1 MHSRCVE
8 INPGVQ
14 LCPMDTASGRWIL
27 LAKSADGFD
36 FSMEVSEGLVDVV
49 LRSRRFPG
57 LAVDQVVNAVDFGLR
72 VGDTIEFDLHL
83 NSQIPYCVFVADLL
97 TAKGG
102 DIASRR
108 FVKLAKMKGE
118 AWLSAGG
125 RGWQYSVVLP
135 PSILEW
141 LDYRRNSVIQ
151 PASAAEDGIE
161 VYAGDATDLLFARS
175 GGATIILSF
184 DCMEVEVSNAKNS

>member
-27 LAKSADGFD
+27 LAKSGDGFD
-36 FSMEVSEGLVDVV
+36 FSMEVPEGLVDVV
-49 LRSRRFPG
+49 LRPRRFPG
-57 LAVDQVVNAVDFGLR
+57 LAVDQVVNAMDFGLR

-83 NSQIPYCVFVADLL
+83 NSQIPYCIFVADLL
-97 TAKGG
+97 AAEG
-102 DIASRR
+102 DGIASKRPVR
-108 FVKLAKMKGE
+108 LVKMEGE
-118 AWLSAGG
+118 TWLNVGG
-125 RGWQYSVVLP
+125 GGWQYSVVLP

-141 LDYRRNSVIQ
+141 LDYRRNSVVQ

-161 VYAGDATDLLFARS
+161 VYAGDTTDLLFARS

-184 DCMEVEVSNAKNS
+184 DYMDIEVDHGPR